1 MKTTDGRWR
10 VRRFVL
16 GVAVAAAAVTAA
28 FSQVAAAHSGG
39 SWMLAMDVQ
48 LRVEQRGY
56 ELAICSGRGPY
67 RIPFPT
73 VERKNLLFRHFECFV
88 NDPVGVVCVHTR
100 PGKRLVLVA
109 RPVGHTCRF

>member
-1 MKTTDGRWR
+1 MKTTDGRRR
-10 VRRFVL
+10 VRRFLL
-16 GVAVAAAAVTAA
+16 GVAVAATAVTAS
-28 FSQVAAAHSGG
+28 FPQSAAAHSGG
-39 SWMLAMDVQ
+39 RWMLAPDVQ
-48 LRVEQRGY
+48 LRVEARGY

-67 RIPFPT
+67 RILVPT

-100 PGKRLVLVA
+100 PGKGLLLVT